1 MNRKWIV
8 LVSLAIGLVL
18 PARAQNL
25 LFTNT
30 SSGASSNFTTLDAIS
45 YGGGSNFVVVGS
57 SSNAL
62 IGTFSGNG
70 STLGN
75 EFTWTT
81 TQISS
86 QASNIFAT
94 TFGGNPN
101 IGFVAGGQFARDF
114 TSPNGVNW
122 TLQSNAF
129 ASPFQITGLAYSS
142 GGSTFAAIGAGPV
155 ASWADAGIASW
166 HAAIITN
173 PLPVFVES
181 YNGITALGANSFVL
195 CGARGTIRISTDAG
209 HTWVQAGTNKF
220 ASTEPDYLGIVASG
234 NTIVCVGTN
243 ATTGQGAVMV
253 STDGG
258 NNWVKV
264 SAGVP
269 TNALYALTHTG
280 SEFLAVGS
288 AGMILASAN
297 GSSWHQIGA
306 GASTKSL
313 FGVAF
318 ATNGPLQG
326 LALTSGAGGAVVLAG
341 EQPPAPINPVSTNNC
356 AFPNPTKPISV
367 SLTGTVFSPV
377 GALTVDWYDAPSGG
391 NLMTNNSLQFFA
403 PNTSAGIYTYY
414 AQTRDMRTG
423 FTSTSRVPAT
433 LTVDPLPTATIA
445 SFTSVDFCSGTNSTI
460 NVALTGNGPWTVT
473 WSDGFAEV
481 TGTASYA
488 RNVHPTTTP
497 LVTYVTNY
505 FITALTDAKCTA
517 IPSGLT
523 GMVTLT
529 VTPRPTATI
538 TSFTS
543 TDFCSGTNSTI
554 NAPLTGTAPWTVTWS
569 DGFTEVTGTAS
580 YTRNVHPTTTPLVT
594 YVTNYSIIALSDAN
608 CKAVSASNDLT
619 GVVTLTVTPR
629 PTATITSFT
638 STDFCS
644 GTNSTIQAPLT
655 GTAPWTVTW
664 SDGLVEAN
672 VTTNNYTR
680 NVHPTT
686 TPLVTYVT
694 NYSIIALSDANC
706 KAVSASNDLTGVVTL
721 TVTPRPTAT
730 ITSFTS
736 TDFCSG
742 TNSTIQAPLTGT
754 APWTVTWSDGLVEAN
769 ITTNNY
775 SRNVHP
781 TTTPLVS
788 YATNYSIIALS
799 DANCRAVT
807 ASNDLTGSVI
817 LIVTPRPTAAVVNF
831 NSTDFCSGTT
841 DTLTVNLTGTQPWK
855 ITWSDGVTENGVV
868 ASNHTR
874 NVTPIN
880 TGLPAYPTNYYIT
893 ALSDANCIALASDLT
908 GTNSLVV
915 TPLPTATISGNNTI
929 CNGDTALV
937 VTTLGGSAGPWQVSY
952 SVTSS
957 AGGTTNFTQTNSTS
971 PFTNSFVL
979 AYGGTNSVTNT
990 YAITSV
996 TDTLTGCVA
1005 TGGGLPALPVT
1016 IIVHAQAPMPSN
1028 AVAAVTCPGFTP
1040 YPPLSVSVPAG
1051 ISVNWYD
1058 ANGILV
1064 ATGTNAFA
1072 PVGPAIPTNTMASNF
1087 IFYAESVAGTGCT
1100 NTNRLPVTL
1109 TVKDCST
1116 PLSIQLVA
1124 TNVVLNWPGDRDLQ
1138 ITNAL
1143 PVGTNTNGWVTI
1155 QTGVFGGTN
1164 SWTNGIGGFGNY
1176 FRLYPF
1182 P

>member
-1 MNRKWIV
+1 M
-8 LVSLAIGLVL
+8 
-18 PARAQNL
+18 
-25 LFTNT
+25 
-30 SSGASSNFTTLDAIS
+30 
-45 YGGGSNFVVVGS
+45 
-57 SSNAL
+57 
-62 IGTFSGNG
+62 
-70 STLGN
+70 
-75 EFTWTT
+75 
-81 TQISS
+81 
-86 QASNIFAT
+86 
-94 TFGGNPN
+94 
-101 IGFVAGGQFARDF
+101 
-114 TSPNGVNW
+114 
-122 TLQSNAF
+122 
-129 ASPFQITGLAYSS
+129 
-142 GGSTFAAIGAGPV
+142 
-155 ASWADAGIASW
+155 
-166 HAAIITN
+166 
-173 PLPVFVES
+173 
-181 YNGITALGANSFVL
+181 
-195 CGARGTIRISTDAG
+195 
-209 HTWVQAGTNKF
+209 
-220 ASTEPDYLGIVASG
+220 
-234 NTIVCVGTN
+234 
-243 ATTGQGAVMV
+243 
-253 STDGG
+253 
-258 NNWVKV
+258 
-264 SAGVP
+264 
-269 TNALYALTHTG
+269 
-280 SEFLAVGS
+280 
-288 AGMILASAN
+288 
-297 GSSWHQIGA
+297 
-306 GASTKSL
+306 
-313 FGVAF
+313 
-318 ATNGPLQG
+318 
-326 LALTSGAGGAVVLAG
+326 LAG

-523 GMVTLT
+523 GMVTLTVTPRPTATITSFTSTDFCSGTNSTINAPLTGTAPWTVTWSDGFTEVTGTASYTRNVHPTTTPLVTYVTNYSIIALSDANCKAVSASNDLTGVVTLT